1 MEKLGLEP
9 SEELMSSQDNSF
21 LSPPAVSRDCAGPAL
36 CTGSGRLCRHQ
47 RPRPSAGVGSDSVES
62 CCLVFAVSTSF
73 FFPSHALP
81 SLMVVNAGAGKRYW
95 GQLGPELPRPFIPLD
110 SREYRRRSVSVLLS
124 SVAL

>member
-36 CTGSGRLCRHQ
+36 RTGSGRLCRHQ

-62 CCLVFAVSTSF
+62 CCLVFAVSTSSF
-73 FFPSHALP
+73 SKSRPSV
-81 SLMVVNAGAGKRYW
+81 SYGGECW
-95 GQLGPELPRPFIPLD
+95 
-110 SREYRRRSVSVLLS
+110 SREKILGTVRP
-124 SVAL
+124 